1 MTRRQTQAIINRQP
15 MRFIKLLTG
24 IILLSVLSACSPFTA
39 QIEPEKMLSVPE
51 QYINNDNGAV
61 NSSVDQWW
69 HDFASNDLNRLID
82 EALTG
87 NLSLR
92 QTWARME
99 QARALTSKS
108 ESSQLPS
115 LDFNAERSD
124 SRSHN
129 NGSTNSSDNTTLGL
143 SSSFEVDLWGRISA
157 EINSQQKEHE
167 ATREELNAAAITLSA
182 EVADSWLQLLKQ
194 IEQQQLLSEQIE
206 TAQSYLNLIDLR
218 FRKSQATALDLLQQK
233 ESIAALE
240 TQIPAL
246 QAEEQR
252 LRYKLSVFMG
262 NNPQQQLE
270 LTNVNLPQLQPLPAL
285 GIPSQLLDQRPDIRA
300 ASLRLQSAGWDL
312 SVSQADRLPALKLTA
327 TATTSGGFSD
337 LFDNWLL
344 NLANNLTAPLIDG
357 GSRSAEVDRQK
368 AIVDEK
374 LAAYQEVVLTAIREV
389 EDSLITEQKLQEQ
402 QAAQRHQ
409 LNLAEQA
416 LSTARNHYL
425 KGLSTYLPV
434 LTELQNVE
442 QLQQDLLSQQL
453 SLLTNRVVLHRSL
466 GGNWT
471 EHLPAQKSEVQI

>member
-1 MTRRQTQAIINRQP
+1 MTRRQTQINVTQQTK
-15 MRFIKLLTG
+15 RFINTLTG
-24 IILLSVLSACSPFTA
+24 IVLLSALCACSPFAA
-39 QIEPEKMLSVPE
+39 QMEPQKMLSIPE
-51 QYINNDNGAV
+51 QYSLNDSEAI

-69 HDFASNDLNRLID
+69 YDFASNDLNRLID

-99 QARALTSKS
+99 QSRALTSKS
-108 ESSQLPS
+108 ESSQRPS
-115 LDFNAERSD
+115 LDFNAEHST
-124 SRSHN
+124 SRNHDNGNTN
-129 NGSTNSSDNTTLGL
+129 NSNNKSLGL

-167 ATREELNAAAITLSA
+167 ATREDLNAASISLSA
-182 EVADSWLQLLKQ
+182 EVTDSWLQLLKQ
-194 IEQQQLLSEQIE
+194 IEQQMLLSEQIK
-206 TAQSYLNLIDLR
+206 TAQNYLDLIDLR

-240 TQIPAL
+240 TQRPAL

-252 LRYKLSVFMG
+252 LRYKLSVLLG
-262 NNPQQQLE
+262 NNPQKQLE

-285 GIPSQLLDQRPDIRA
+285 GIPAQLLEQRPDIRA
-300 ASLRLQSAGWDL
+300 ASFRLQSADWDL

-327 TATTSGGFSD
+327 TATTSGSFSD

-344 NLANNLTAPLIDG
+344 NLANNLTAPLFDG

-402 QAAQRHQ
+402 QIAQQHQ
-409 LNLAEQA
+409 LDLAEQA
-416 LSTARNHYL
+416 LSTAKNRYL

-453 SLLTNRVVLHRSL
+453 SLLANRVVLHRAL

-471 EHLPAQKSEVQI
+471 EHLPVQKSEVQI